1 MTVGVIGFG
10 MVGKAI
16 SRAFKEK
23 GHNVYVY
30 DNAIKIH
37 KFEDIVRLTKVV
49 FVCVPTPTGPNGE
62 CNLNAVKDVLGKLRE
77 HKYLGVV
84 AIKST
89 IEPGTTEFLQEKF
102 KELTI
107 CHVPEFLREK
117 YGYEDFTQ
125 NHSNLVIGTNQ
136 KEVADKIIAVHS
148 DYPKN
153 VTVVSPTEAELI
165 KYFSNTFKA
174 YKTVFACTFGSLCEK
189 LGADYSKVLEGYIK
203 EEVSEGK
210 YLKYNSVFKGFGGSC
225 LPKDVSAMNS
235 FVDKN
240 SFDLNLFEFLI
251 NENKKFC

>member
-37 KFEDIVRLTKVV
+37 KFEDIVKLTKVV
-49 FVCVPTPTGPNGE
+49 FVCVPTPTGSNGE
-62 CNLNAVKDVLGKLRE
+62 CNLSAVKDVLGKLRE

-89 IEPGTTEFLQEKF
+89 IEPGTTELLQKKF

-153 VTVVSPTEAELI
+153 ITVVSPTEAELI

-174 YKTVFACTFGSLCEK
+174 YKTLFACTFGSLCEE

-203 EEVSEGK
+203 EGVPEGK

-235 FVDKN
+235 FVGKN
-240 SFDLNLFEFLI
+240 SLDLNLFEFLI